1 MRTTA
6 GPSPRS
12 SNATSSAAV
21 ARTIAL
27 LNAPAQHLAGM
38 SKPLIYGDTARTPD
52 ARHQLSLEVVS
63 GSTNVPGATKFGRG
77 FLLSIAPEQDM
88 DAIVTNPELPA
99 DVANKYR
106 AAGVRLESAGA
117 DGDDPA

>member
-12 SNATSSAAV
+12 SNATFSAAV

-27 LNAPAQHLAGM
+27 LNAPAQHLTGV
-38 SKPLIYGDTARTPD
+38 SKPPIYGETARTPD

-63 GSTNVPGATKFGRG
+63 GSTHVPGATKFGRG

>member
-27 LNAPAQHLAGM
+27 LNAPAQHLVGM

-52 ARHQLSLEVVS
+52 LRHQLPLEIVS
-63 GSTNVPGATKFGRG
+63 GSTHVPGATKFGWG
-77 FLLSIAPEQDM
+77 SLLSIVPEQDM

-99 DVANKYR
+99 EVANEYR
-106 AAGVRLESAGA
+106 AARARLESAGA

>member
-1 MRTTA
+1 
-6 GPSPRS
+6 
-12 SNATSSAAV
+12 
-21 ARTIAL
+21 L
-27 LNAPAQHLAGM
+27 LNAPAQHLVGM

-52 ARHQLSLEVVS
+52 LRHQLPLEIVS
-63 GSTNVPGATKFGRG
+63 GSTHVPGATKFGRG
-77 FLLSIAPEQDM
+77 FLLSIVPEQDM

-99 DVANKYR
+99 EVANEYR